1 MNSFLYFLD
10 RYLYIADEANGRIM
24 KWTEDYST
32 GGTCVVGCTNTSGT
46 APDQLINP
54 RYLTF
59 DQYGNLY
66 VTDQGN
72 HRIQKFM
79 MNTPPSSCP
88 AISNQSNSFCVFL

>member
-1 MNSFLYFLD
+1 MNSFLDFLD
-10 RYLYIADEANGRIM
+10 RYLYIADEANERIM

-32 GGTCVVGCTNTSGT
+32 GGICVVGCTNTFGT
-46 APDQLINP
+46 APDQLMNP

-79 MNTPPSSCP
+79 MNTPPSSCS
-88 AISNQSNSFCVFL
+88 ASK